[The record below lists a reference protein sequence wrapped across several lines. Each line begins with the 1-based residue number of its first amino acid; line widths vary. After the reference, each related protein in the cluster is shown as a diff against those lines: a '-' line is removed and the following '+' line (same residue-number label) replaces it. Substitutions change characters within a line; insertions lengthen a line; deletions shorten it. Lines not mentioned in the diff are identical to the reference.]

1 MTHLLFNFL
10 AKLQQWLGLP
20 TPETAAPSHNLR
32 PRGQIVS
39 TLQDLQRT
47 PNGIYLIEPSLG
59 VRGQISLSSSL
70 QNEEARI
77 STENYSVNLYGE
89 GRGQLLYQ
97 AISSIETIVSILFL
111 ELTEVYFS
119 SSDT

>member
-1 MTHLLFNFL
+1 MI
-10 AKLQQWLGLP
+10 Q
-20 TPETAAPSHNLR
+20 
-32 PRGQIVS
+32 
-39 TLQDLQRT
+39 
-47 PNGIYLIEPSLG
+47 PSLG

-97 AISSIETIVSILFL
+97 AISSIETIVSSLFL
-111 ELTEVYFS
+111 ELTEDVIGQKKEIQIDFIDNSNPDHAGIS
-119 SSDT
+119 SGIWSLEEKM